1 MIVNMVCKMIQKYKN
16 FKLLK
21 QNFLKGEEQVEK
33 GTVKRTQAA
42 KRAANKRKKIT
53 LAISALIIISIVSM
67 AVYSVSIKGITKDWD
82 NKIYP
87 GVTVQDINLGGM
99 TKEEAKNKLTETFN
113 NAIEKKK
120 MQISIQDKQYEL
132 IYSDIMPKYDIDGT
146 IEKAYNFGRDNG
158 ILKKYIIIKNGDN
171 KKNEIPLDFSYNEE
185 KLKEYEVKLQKDV
198 TQTAKDAS
206 INIEGNNFT
215 VKPETEGK
223 TVNLDTLD
231 QKLKENI
238 NGEINSENKV
248 TVDVETTK
256 PRVTKDDLSKIKGV
270 MGTFTSNYSTS
281 APGRANNIEIATA
294 AINGTVVMPGETFS
308 FNDVV
313 GPRTV
318 ERGYQE
324 AGTYVGNKVEPG
336 IGGGICQVSTTL
348 YRAAMKA
355 NLRAIERT
363 NHSMVVGYAQPGLD
377 ATVSYG
383 YLDYKFK
390 NIYDF
395 PIYIK
400 GTTVGKVVTYTV
412 YGDSSA
418 LNGKTYDM
426 ANEVLETIP
435 PETKVVPDS
444 TLPEGKE
451 EKDGA
456 GMTGYKVRSYQIT
469 YENGAEVK
477 RDIVA
482 TDSYASVGIIV
493 RKGTQAATAPTAPV
507 PAAPATAAPVA
518 PATATAKTPNTPPP
532 AAQTTAH

>member
-1 MIVNMVCKMIQKYKN
+1 M
-16 FKLLK
+16 
-21 QNFLKGEEQVEK
+21 EK
-33 GTVKRTQAA
+33 GTGKRTQAA

-53 LAISALIIISIVSM
+53 LAISSLIIISIVSM
-67 AVYSVSIKGITKDWD
+67 AVYSVSIKGITKEWD

-99 TKEEAKNKLTETFN
+99 TKEEAQNKLIETFN
-113 NAIEKKK
+113 DAIENKK
-120 MQISIQDKQYEL
+120 MPISIGDKQYEL

-158 ILKKYIIIKNGDN
+158 ILKKYMIIKNGDN
-171 KKNEIPLDFSYNEE
+171 KKNEITLDFSYNEE
-185 KLKEYEVKLQKDV
+185 KLKEYEAKLQKEV
-198 TQTAKDAS
+198 TQVAKDSS
-206 INIEGNNFT
+206 INIEGNNFAI
-215 VKPETEGK
+215 KPGTEGK

-256 PRVTKDDLSKIKGV
+256 PRITKEDLSKIKGI

-281 APGRANNIEIATA
+281 APGRAKNIEIATA
-294 AINGTVVMPGETFS
+294 AINGTIVMPGETFS

-348 YRAAMKA
+348 YRAVMKA
-355 NLRAIERT
+355 NLRSVERT

-400 GTTVGKVVTYTV
+400 GTTVGKVVTYTI

-435 PETKVVPDS
+435 PETKVVPDN

-451 EKDGA
+451 EKDGV

-469 YENGAEVK
+469 YENGTEVK
-477 RDIVA
+477 RDVVA

-493 RKGTQAATAPTAPV
+493 RKGTQSATAPSPTTPV
-507 PAAPATAAPVA
+507 PTTPATPTTAV
-518 PATATAKTPNTPPP
+518 PATPATAKTPTPPP
-532 AAQTTAH
+532 PGVQTTAH

>member
-1 MIVNMVCKMIQKYKN
+1 M
-16 FKLLK
+16 
-21 QNFLKGEEQVEK
+21 EK
-33 GTVKRTQAA
+33 GTGKRTQAA
-42 KRAANKRKKIT
+42 RRAANKRKKIT
-53 LAISALIIISIVSM
+53 LAISALIVITIAAMAAYSI
-67 AVYSVSIKGITKDWD
+67 SIKGITKEWD
-82 NKIYP
+82 DKIYP
-87 GVTVQDINLGGM
+87 GVTVQDVNLGGM

-120 MQISIQDKQYEL
+120 LPISIGDKQYEL

-146 IEKAYNFGRDNG
+146 VEKAYNFGRDDG
-158 ILKKYIIIKNGDN
+158 IFKKYMIIKSGDN
-171 KKNEIPLDFSYNEE
+171 KKNEITLDFSYSEE
-185 KLKEYEVKLQKDV
+185 KLNEYEAKLQKDV

-206 INIEGNNFT
+206 ISVDGNNIT
-215 VKPETEGK
+215 VKPGTEGK
-223 TVNLDTLD
+223 TINLEILD

-238 NGEINSENKV
+238 NGEINSDDKV
-248 TVDVETTK
+248 EVDVETTK
-256 PRVTKDDLSKIKGV
+256 PRVTKEELSKIKGV
-270 MGTFTSNYSTS
+270 MGTFSTNYSTS
-281 APGRANNIEIATA
+281 APGRCNNIEIATKA
-294 AINGTVVMPGETFS
+294 LSGTIVMPGETFS

-355 NLRAIERT
+355 NLRSTERT

-390 NIYDF
+390 NVYDF

-400 GTTVGKVVTYTV
+400 GTTVGKVVTYTI
-412 YGDSSA
+412 YGDSAA

-426 ANEVLETIP
+426 ANEILETIP
-435 PETKVVPDS
+435 PETKIVPDN
-444 TLPEGKE
+444 TLPVGKE
-451 EKDGA
+451 EKDGN
-456 GMTGYKVRSYQIT
+456 GMTGYKARSYQIT
-469 YENGAEVK
+469 YENGVEAK
-477 RDIVA
+477 RDIIA

-493 RKGTQAATAPTAPV
+493 RQGTQSGTPSTPATPTPQQTPTTPPPVTASAATTVKPT
-507 PAAPATAAPVA
+507 
-518 PATATAKTPNTPPP
+518 TPPP
-532 AAQTTAH
+532 AAQ

>member
-1 MIVNMVCKMIQKYKN
+1 M
-16 FKLLK
+16 
-21 QNFLKGEEQVEK
+21 EK
-33 GTVKRTQAA
+33 GTGKRTLAA
-42 KRAANKRKKIT
+42 RKAANKRKKIT
-53 LAISALIIISIVSM
+53 LGISALIVITIASM
-67 AVYSVSIKGITKDWD
+67 TAYSVSIKGITNEWD

-87 GVTVQDINLGGM
+87 GVTVQDVNLGGM
-99 TKEEAKNKLTETFN
+99 TKDEAKNKLSESFN
-113 NAIEKKK
+113 DAIGKKK
-120 MQISIQDKQYEL
+120 LPISIGDKQYEL

-146 IEKAYNFGRDNG
+146 VEKAYNFGRENG
-158 ILKKYIIIKNGDN
+158 TFKKYMLIKNGENN
-171 KKNEIPLDFSYNEE
+171 KNIIPLDFSYSEE

-198 TQTAKDAS
+198 TQAAKDAS
-206 INIEGNNFT
+206 ININGSNIT

-223 TVNLDTLD
+223 TVSLESLD

-238 NGEINSENKV
+238 NGDINSDNKL

-256 PRVTKDDLSKIKGV
+256 PRVVKEALSKIKGI
-270 MGTFTSNYSTS
+270 MGTFSTNYSTS
-281 APGRANNIEIATA
+281 APGRCNNIEIATKA
-294 AINGTVVMPGETFS
+294 LDGTIVMPGETFS

-355 NLRAIERT
+355 NLRSAERT

-383 YLDYKFK
+383 YLDYKFR
-390 NIYDF
+390 NVYDF

-400 GTTVGKVVTYTV
+400 GTTAGKIVTYTI
-412 YGDSSA
+412 YGDPAA

-426 ANEVLETIP
+426 ANEILETIP
-435 PETKVVPDS
+435 PETKTVPDN
-444 TLPEGKE
+444 TLPVGKE
-451 EKDGA
+451 EKDGN
-456 GMTGYKVRSYQIT
+456 GMTGYKARSYQIT
-469 YENGAEVK
+469 YENGVEVK

-493 RKGTQAATAPTAPV
+493 RQGTQS
-507 PAAPATAAPVA
+507 AAPATTPQQPQITAP
-518 PATATAKTPNTPPP
+518 PATASAATTVKSSTPPP
-532 AAQTTAH
+532 TSQSAAQ

>member
-1 MIVNMVCKMIQKYKN
+1 M
-16 FKLLK
+16 
-21 QNFLKGEEQVEK
+21 EK
-33 GTVKRTQAA
+33 GTGKRTKAA
-42 KRAANKRKKIT
+42 RRAANKRKKIT
-53 LAISALIIISIVSM
+53 LAISALIVIVIASTT
-67 AVYSVSIKGITKDWD
+67 AYSVSIMGITKEWD

-87 GVTVQDINLGGM
+87 GVTVQDVNIGGM
-99 TKEEAKNKLTETFN
+99 TKEEAKNKLSESFN
-113 NAIEKKK
+113 DAIEKKK
-120 MQISIQDKQYEL
+120 LPISIGDKQYEL

-146 IEKAYNFGRDNG
+146 VEKAYNIGRDDG
-158 ILKKYIIIKNGDN
+158 TFKKYMIIKNGENN
-171 KKNEIPLDFSYNEE
+171 KKVIPLDFSYNEE
-185 KLKEYEVKLQKDV
+185 KLKEYEAKLQKEV
-198 TQTAKDAS
+198 TQAAKDAS
-206 INIEGNNFT
+206 ININGGNIT

-223 TVNLDTLD
+223 TVNLETLD

-238 NGEINSENKV
+238 NGDINSDNKL

-256 PRVTKDDLSKIKGV
+256 PRVTKEALSKIKGM
-270 MGTFTSNYSTS
+270 MGTFSTNYSTS
-281 APGRANNIEIATA
+281 APGRCNNIEIATKA
-294 AINGTVVMPGETFS
+294 LDGSIVMPGETFS

-355 NLRAIERT
+355 NLRSTERT
-363 NHSMVVGYAQPGLD
+363 NHSMVVGYAEPGLD

-390 NIYDF
+390 NVYDF

-400 GTTVGKVVTYTV
+400 GTAAGKVVTYTI
-412 YGDSSA
+412 YGDPAA

-426 ANEVLETIP
+426 ANEILETIP
-435 PETKVVPDS
+435 PETKIVPDN
-444 TLPEGKE
+444 TLPVGKE
-451 EKDGA
+451 EKDGN

-469 YENGAEVK
+469 YENGVEVK

-493 RKGTQAATAPTAPV
+493 RQGTQSESPSTTTPQQSPT
-507 PAAPATAAPVA
+507 
-518 PATATAKTPNTPPP
+518 TPPP
-532 AAQTTAH
+532 VTASAEVAVKTTTQPTTQSVTQ

>member
-1 MIVNMVCKMIQKYKN
+1 M
-16 FKLLK
+16 
-21 QNFLKGEEQVEK
+21 EK
-33 GTVKRTQAA
+33 VKRTQAA

-53 LAISALIIISIVSM
+53 LTISALIVISIVAMS
-67 AVYSVSIKGITKDWD
+67 VYLIAINSITKDWD

-87 GVTVQDINLGGM
+87 GVTVQDVNLGGM

-113 NAIEKKK
+113 DAIEKKK
-120 MQISIQDKQYEL
+120 MIISLGDKQYEL
-132 IYSDIMPKYDIDGT
+132 IYSDIIPKYNIDGT
-146 IEKAYNFGRDNG
+146 VENAYRFGRDDG
-158 ILKKYIIIKNGDN
+158 ILKKYKIIKNGDN
-171 KKNEIPLDFSYNEE
+171 QKNEIELDFSYNEE
-185 KLKEYEVKLQKDV
+185 KLKEYETKLQKDV
-198 TQTAKDAS
+198 TKTAKDAS
-206 INIEGNNFT
+206 INIEGNNIA
-215 VKPETEGK
+215 VKPGIEGK
-223 TVNLDTLD
+223 TLNIDTLD

-248 TVDVETTK
+248 AIDLETTK
-256 PRVTKDDLSKIKGV
+256 PKITKDELSKIKGI

-281 APGRANNIEIATA
+281 APGRCNNIEIATSSL
-294 AINGTVVMPGETFS
+294 NGTLIMPGETFS

-355 NLRAIERT
+355 NLRSVERT

-390 NIYDF
+390 NTYDF

-400 GTTVGKVVTYTV
+400 GTTVGKIVTYTI
-412 YGDSSA
+412 YGDTTA

-435 PETKVVPDS
+435 PETKVVPDN

-456 GMTGYKVRSYQIT
+456 GMTGYKARSYQIT
-469 YENGAEVK
+469 YENGKEVK

-482 TDSYASVGIIV
+482 TDSYASVGVIV
-493 RKGTQAATAPTAPV
+493 RKGTQAATPLAPMPQTPV
-507 PAAPATAAPVA
+507 TATAANKPQ
-518 PATATAKTPNTPPP
+518 TPPP
-532 AAQTTAH
+532 LAQPTAR

>member
-1 MIVNMVCKMIQKYKN
+1 M
-16 FKLLK
+16 
-21 QNFLKGEEQVEK
+21 EK
-33 GTVKRTQAA
+33 GTGKRTQAA
-42 KRAANKRKKIT
+42 KRTANKRKKIT
-53 LAISALIIISIVSM
+53 LTISALIVISIAAM
-67 AVYSVSIKGITKDWD
+67 AAYAISVNGITKDWE

-87 GVTVQDINLGGM
+87 GVTVQDVNLGGM

-113 NAIEKKK
+113 DGIEKKK
-120 MQISIQDKQYEL
+120 MPISIGDKQYEL
-132 IYSDIMPKYDIDGT
+132 IYSDIIPKYDIDGT
-146 IEKAYNFGRDNG
+146 VEKAYSFGRNDG
-158 ILKKYIIIKNGDN
+158 ILKKYMIIKNGDT
-171 KKNEIPLDFSYNEE
+171 KKNEISLDFSYNEE
-185 KLKEYEVKLQKDV
+185 KLKEYEAKLQKDV

-206 INIEGNNFT
+206 INIEGNNIA
-215 VKPETEGK
+215 VKPGTEGK
-223 TVNLDTLD
+223 TVNIDKLD
-231 QKLKENI
+231 QQLKENI
-238 NGEINSENKV
+238 NGQINSENKV

-256 PRVTKDDLSKIKGV
+256 PRVTKDELSRIKGI

-281 APGRANNIEIATA
+281 APGRCNNIEIATSA
-294 AINGTVVMPGETFS
+294 LNGTVIMPGETFS

-355 NLRAIERT
+355 NLRSVERT

-390 NIYDF
+390 NTYDF

-400 GTTVGKVVTYTV
+400 GTTLGKVVTYTI
-412 YGDSSA
+412 YGDPAA

-456 GMTGYKVRSYQIT
+456 GMTGYKARSYQIT

-477 RDIVA
+477 RDIIA

-493 RKGTQAATAPTAPV
+493 RKGTQAASVPT
-507 PAAPATAAPVA
+507 PATPPPTATAA
-518 PATATAKTPNTPPP
+518 ATVKPQTPPP
-532 AAQTTAH
+532 VAQPTAR

>member
-1 MIVNMVCKMIQKYKN
+1 
-16 FKLLK
+16 
-21 QNFLKGEEQVEK
+21 VEK
-33 GTVKRTQAA
+33 STGKRTQAA

-53 LAISALIIISIVSM
+53 LSISALVIISIISM
-67 AVYSVSIKGITKDWD
+67 AVYSVSIKGITKEWD

-87 GVTVQDINLGGM
+87 GVTVQDVNLGGM
-99 TKEEAKNKLTETFN
+99 TKEEAKNKLTEIFN
-113 NAIEKKK
+113 DAIEKKK
-120 MQISIQDKQYEL
+120 MPISIGDKQYEL
-132 IYSDIMPKYDIDGT
+132 IYSDIIPKYDIDGT
-146 IEKAYNFGRDNG
+146 VEKAYSFGRDDG
-158 ILKKYIIIKNGDN
+158 ILEKYMIIKNGDN
-171 KKNEIPLDFSYNEE
+171 KKNEITLDFSYNEE
-185 KLKEYEVKLQKDV
+185 KLKEYEAKLQKEV
-198 TQTAKDAS
+198 TQTSKDAS
-206 INIEGNNFT
+206 INIEGNNIA
-215 VKPETEGK
+215 VKSGTEGK

-256 PRVTKDDLSKIKGV
+256 PRVTKDDLSKIKGI

-281 APGRANNIEIATA
+281 APGRSKNIEIATS

-355 NLRAIERT
+355 NLRSVERT

-390 NIYDF
+390 NTYDF
-395 PIYIK
+395 PLYIK

-412 YGDSSA
+412 YGDPSA

-435 PETKVVPDS
+435 PERKIVPDN

-451 EKDGA
+451 EKDGV
-456 GMTGYKVRSYQIT
+456 GMTGYKARSYQIT
-469 YENGAEVK
+469 YENGTEVK
-477 RDIVA
+477 RDIIA

-493 RKGTQAATAPTAPV
+493 RKGTQLTTAP
-507 PAAPATAAPVA
+507 PATIPAP
-518 PATATAKTPNTPPP
+518 PAITSPTTTAKTPTTSPPVTQP
-532 AAQTTAH
+532 TAP